1 MVKKKTAH
9 TRLNYLNIVLLP
21 LHVHRTS
28 PDSLQLWTPPPLH
41 EHYDYA
47 RLPSSLTPPT
57 PAPGVTSRGSL
68 SSPPQTVHRL
78 YVYVYLVVRRQAW
91 GLWYGISMVLH
102 VHP

>member
-1 MVKKKTAH
+1 MTTI
-9 TRLNYLNIVLLP
+9 TRTPDIPDP
-21 LHVHRTS
+21 LR
-28 PDSLQLWTPPPLH
+28 LWTPPPLH

-68 SSPPQTVHRL
+68 SSPPQSVHRL
-78 YVYVYLVVRRQAW
+78 YVYVYLVVRRQAS

-102 VHP
+102 VRP